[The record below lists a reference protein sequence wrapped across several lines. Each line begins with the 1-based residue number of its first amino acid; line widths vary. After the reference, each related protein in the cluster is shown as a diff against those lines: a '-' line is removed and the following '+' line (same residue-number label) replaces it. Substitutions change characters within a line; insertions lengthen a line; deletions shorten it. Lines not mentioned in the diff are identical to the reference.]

1 MMPLK
6 NFGAAEMTY
15 YDYEFK
21 RLGNEV
27 ADLQIRSESGQTRW
41 MTISPEQIKA
51 ILEILN
57 KNEVTA

>member
-1 MMPLK
+1 
-6 NFGAAEMTY
+6 MTY
-15 YDYEFK
+15 YDHEFK
-21 RLGNEV
+21 KLGNET
-27 ADLQIRSESGQTRW
+27 ADLQIWNESGQTRW